1 MCIMLVQDTNLL
13 VLEEFLSLLIHY
25 ISIQNSAR
33 IIRAL
38 FEMAIRKNWSLMASR
53 LLTLSK
59 CVDRRLWN
67 FDHPLSQ
74 FPNLKFE
81 TINRLSKFKM
91 DRLREMS
98 ASEIGK

>member
-1 MCIMLVQDTNLL
+1 V
-13 VLEEFLSLLIHY
+13 
-25 ISIQNSAR
+25 QNSAR

-67 FDHPLSQ
+67 FDHPLHQ
-74 FPNLKFE
+74 FPILKFE
-81 TINRLSKFKM
+81 TVKRLTNFKM
-91 DRLREMS
+91 DRLRDMS